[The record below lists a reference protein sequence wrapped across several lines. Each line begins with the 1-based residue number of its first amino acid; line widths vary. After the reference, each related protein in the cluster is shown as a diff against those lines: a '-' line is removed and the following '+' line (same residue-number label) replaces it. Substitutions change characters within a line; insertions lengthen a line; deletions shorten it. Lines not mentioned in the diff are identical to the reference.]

1 MHITLG
7 LLGAAGRS
15 AGTVTALLVAPVVVV
30 GTAAYAGGGWTPPP
44 DTITRVTG
52 NRHDG
57 FRIEHYDGT
66 VLHPPTLSEVL
77 AECGEYDTRLA
88 RVRCRVHV
96 RTWYRDLGDTK
107 RALRLA
113 RRGG

>member
-1 MHITLG
+1 MHTG
-7 LLGAAGRS
+7 VGRLGADSRFAV
-15 AGTVTALLVAPVVVV
+15 AVTALLVPLVGVVSA
-30 GTAAYAGGGWTPPP
+30 AAYAGAGWTPPG
-44 DTITRVTG
+44 DTITRITG
-52 NRHDG
+52 NRDDG

-77 AECGEYDTRLA
+77 AECGEYDTLRARL
-88 RVRCRVHV
+88 RCRVHV